1 MAKHIPKTA
10 IPSVHSNNLPRFLQ
24 RAKVPRLFLLV
35 GEEDYHKEKAVEA
48 VVKKVRADRG
58 EAKVL
63 RLALADLSPG
73 ELAQECG
80 TSDLFGGGRIIFV
93 QGTEGFA
100 TEDAMAVIPKSM
112 APGVFL
118 LMSLGKKASV
128 RGMRGPAGKTLIVS
142 CPKVYEEKMPQW
154 LQGQFNSRFG
164 KSLSPKAAITLVQ
177 LAGQDLSQLDS
188 QLEKLDLY
196 TGTRKSIAEEDV
208 RSVIGLEREFATY
221 EIVNAVSQK
230 NARLALRTLKE
241 AYSRGAKLSAIVTWI
256 GGRFRDL
263 LRAKRILASRG
274 QKAIAAELGV
284 KPFLARI
291 IAGQAKEFDE
301 GEIEEKLSLVLK
313 TQSMVRSGGGP
324 EEVLTETLIVRLCR
338 G

>member
-10 IPSVHSNNLPRFLQ
+10 IPSVHSTGLPGFL
-24 RAKVPRLFLLV
+24 RRTKVPQLFLLV
-35 GEEDYHKEKAVEA
+35 GEEGYYKEKAFEA
-48 VVKKVRADRG
+48 VIERVRADGG

-63 RLALADLSPG
+63 RLSLADLSPG

-80 TSDLFGGGRIIFV
+80 TSDLFGGGKIIFV
-93 QGTEGFA
+93 QGTEEFP

-118 LMSLGKKASV
+118 LLSLGKKANV
-128 RGMRGPAGKTLIVS
+128 RGIRRPVGKTLIVS

-154 LQGQFNSRFG
+154 LQGHFKSRFG
-164 KSLSPKAAITLVQ
+164 KSVSPKAAITLVQ
-177 LAGQDLSQLDS
+177 LAGQNLSQLDS

-196 TGTRKSIAEEDV
+196 TGTRKSVTEEDV
-208 RSVIGLEREFATY
+208 RAIIGLEREFATY

-230 NARLALRTLKE
+230 NARLALQTLKE
-241 AYSRGAKLSAIVTWI
+241 AYSRGAGLSAIVTWI

-263 LRAKRILASRG
+263 LRAKRISASLG

-284 KPFLARI
+284 PPFLARI

-301 GEIEEKLSLVLK
+301 EEIEEKLSLVLK